1 MDFLAELR
9 GMDLTPAIVLR
20 LVLASILGGL
30 VGLER
35 ELRGKPAGLRTN
47 MFICAGSALFTVLS
61 EAIAFRVGGASDPTR
76 IASSL
81 IPGIGF
87 IGAGTI
93 IRAQGSVHGLTTAA
107 TIFVLASVGMAVG
120 SGFYWT
126 GVFAA
131 VMMVLALSLLGWMER
146 HFEWKTEVRSY
157 ELLLPESEL
166 LVTTVMPELE
176 RRDLHPHNFSARP
189 LDGKVKLCFDLDAS
203 VDQHRDLLKK
213 FTTWNLACE
222 MVQPLGGRMD

>member
-1 MDFLAELR
+1 MDYLTDLY

-20 LVLASILGGL
+20 LVLASALGGL

-61 EAIAFRVGGASDPTR
+61 EMMAFRVGGDPTR
-76 IASSL
+76 IASNL

-87 IGAGTI
+87 IGAGSI

-157 ELLLPESEL
+157 ELELPESEI
-166 LVTTVMPELE
+166 LVSTLMPELE
-176 RRDLHPHNFSARP
+176 RRDLKPHNFSCRP
-189 LDGKVKLCFDLDAS
+189 LDGKVQVRFDLDAS
-203 VDQHRDLLKK
+203 MDQHRDLLKK
-213 FTTWNLACE
+213 FTTWNLPCQ
-222 MVQPLGGRMD
+222 MLQPLGGRLD

>member
-1 MDFLAELR
+1 MEFFSQF
-9 GMDLTPAIVLR
+9 GPMDLTPAIILK
-20 LVLASILGGL
+20 LVLAAALGGL

-61 EAIAFRVGGASDPTR
+61 ELIAVRWGGDPTR
-76 IASSL
+76 IASNL

-87 IGAGTI
+87 IGAGSI

-120 SGFYWT
+120 SGYYWT

-131 VMMVLALSLLGWMER
+131 VMMVLALSLLGWLER

-157 ELLLPESEL
+157 ELQLPESEI
-166 LVTTVMPELE
+166 LVATVMPELE
-176 RRDLHPHNFSARP
+176 RRDLHPHNFTCRP
-189 LDGKVKLCFDLDAS
+189 LDGKVQVRFDLDAS

-213 FTTWNLACE
+213 LTTWNLNCQ

>member
-1 MDFLAELR
+1 MDYLTDLY

-20 LVLASILGGL
+20 LVLASALGGL

-61 EAIAFRVGGASDPTR
+61 EMMAFRVGGDPTR
-76 IASSL
+76 IASNL

-87 IGAGTI
+87 IGAGSI

-157 ELLLPESEL
+157 ELELPESEI
-166 LVTTVMPELE
+166 LVSTLMPELE
-176 RRDLHPHNFSARP
+176 RRDLKPHNFSCRP
-189 LDGKVKLCFDLDAS
+189 RDGKVQVRFDLDAS
-203 VDQHRDLLKK
+203 MDQHRDLLKK
-213 FTTWNLACE
+213 FTTWNLPCQ
-222 MVQPLGGRMD
+222 MLQPLGGRLD

>member
-1 MDFLAELR
+1 MDFFLSELQ

-20 LVLASILGGL
+20 LVLASALGGL

-61 EAIAFRVGGASDPTR
+61 ELMAFRVGGDPTR

-81 IPGIGF
+81 VPGIGF

-126 GVFAA
+126 GIFAA
-131 VMMVLALSLLGWMER
+131 VMMVLALSLLGWLER
-146 HFEWKTEVRSY
+146 HFEWKTEVRNY

-166 LVTTVMPELE
+166 LVSTLMPELD
-176 RRDLHPHNFSARP
+176 RRDLHPHNFTCRP
-189 LDGKVKLCFDLDAS
+189 QDGKVQVRFDLDAS
-203 VDQHRDLLKK
+203 VEQHRALLKK
-213 FTTWNLACE
+213 FTTWNLACQME
-222 MVQPLGGRMD
+222 QPLGGRMD

>member
-1 MDFLAELR
+1 MAALSE
-9 GMDLTPAIVLR
+9 
-20 LVLASILGGL
+20 ILGPDAAVQVEALARLLLAGLLGAL
-30 VGLER
+30 VGYER
-35 ELRGKPAGLRTN
+35 EAHHRGAGLRTY
-47 MFICAGSALFTVLS
+47 ILVSVGACLFTLVSLYG
-61 EAIAFRVGGASDPTR
+61 FPDSDPARVAAQIVT
-76 IASSL
+76 
-81 IPGIGF
+81 GIGF

>member
-1 MDFLAELR
+1 MDYFTELN

-20 LVLASILGGL
+20 LVLASALGGL

-47 MFICAGSALFTVLS
+47 MFICAGSALFTILS
-61 EAIAFRVGGASDPTR
+61 ELMAFRSGGDPTR
-76 IASSL
+76 IASNL

-87 IGAGTI
+87 IGAGSI

-107 TIFVLASVGMAVG
+107 TIFVLASVGMAIG

-157 ELLLPESEL
+157 ELELPESEL
-166 LVTTVMPELE
+166 LVSTLMPELE
-176 RRDLHPHNFSARP
+176 RRDLKPHNFSCRP
-189 LDGKVKLCFDLDAS
+189 LDGKVQVNFDLDAS
-203 VDQHRDLLKK
+203 MDQHRDLLKK
-213 FTTWNLACE
+213 FTTWNLACR
-222 MVQPLGGRMD
+222 MLQPSGGRMD

>member
-1 MDFLAELR
+1 MDYFVELN

-20 LVLASILGGL
+20 LVLASVLGGL

-61 EAIAFRVGGASDPTR
+61 EMIAFRTGGDPTR
-76 IASSL
+76 IASNL

-87 IGAGTI
+87 IGAGSI

-131 VMMVLALSLLGWMER
+131 VMMVLALSLLGWLER

-157 ELLLPESEL
+157 ELQLPESEL

-176 RRDLHPHNFSARP
+176 RRELRPHNFTLRP
-189 LDGKVKLCFDLDAS
+189 LDGKVQVRFDLDAS
-203 VDQHRDLLKK
+203 MDQHRELLKK
-213 FTTWNLACE
+213 LTTWNIPCE
-222 MVQPLGGRMD
+222 MLQPLGGRMD

>member
-1 MDFLAELR
+1 MDYFAELN

-20 LVLASILGGL
+20 LVLASVLGGL

-61 EAIAFRVGGASDPTR
+61 ELLAVRWGGDPTR
-76 IASSL
+76 IASNL

-87 IGAGTI
+87 IGAGSI

-120 SGFYWT
+120 SGYYWT

-157 ELLLPESEL
+157 ELELPESEL
-166 LVTTVMPELE
+166 LVSTLMPELE
-176 RRDLHPHNFSARP
+176 RRELRPHNFSCRQQ
-189 LDGKVKLCFDLDAS
+189 DGKVQVRFDLDAS
-203 VDQHRDLLKK
+203 VDQHRELLKK
-213 FTTWNLACE
+213 LTTWNLNCQ

>member
-9 GMDLTPAIVLR
+9 GMDLTPAIVVR
-20 LVLASILGGL
+20 LVLASLLGGV
-30 VGLER
+30 VGMER

-47 MFICAGSALFTVLS
+47 MFICAGSALFTILS
-61 EAIAFRVGGASDPTR
+61 ELLATRWGGDPTR
-76 IASSL
+76 IASQL

-87 IGAGTI
+87 IGAGSI

-120 SGFYWT
+120 SGYYWT

-131 VMMVLALSLLGWMER
+131 VMMVLALSLLGWLER

-166 LVTTVMPELE
+166 LVTTLMPELE
-176 RRDLHPHNFSARP
+176 RRDLHPHNFTVRP
-189 LDGKVKLCFDLDAS
+189 QDGKVQVRFDLDAA
-203 VDQHRDLLKK
+203 VDQHRELLRKL
-213 FTTWNLACE
+213 TTWNLPCE
-222 MVQPLGGRMD
+222 VVQPPGGRLD

>member
-1 MDFLAELR
+1 MDYLTELN

-20 LVLASILGGL
+20 LVLASALGGL

-47 MFICAGSALFTVLS
+47 MFICAGSALFTILS
-61 EAIAFRVGGASDPTR
+61 ELMAFRSGGDPTR
-76 IASSL
+76 IASNL

-87 IGAGTI
+87 IGAGSI

-107 TIFVLASVGMAVG
+107 TIFVLASVGMAIG

-146 HFEWKTEVRSY
+146 SFEWKTEVRSY
-157 ELLLPESEL
+157 EIELPESEL
-166 LVTTVMPELE
+166 LVATLMPELE
-176 RRDLHPHNFSARP
+176 RRDLKPHNFSCRP
-189 LDGKVKLCFDLDAS
+189 QDGKVRVNFDLDAS

-213 FTTWNLACE
+213 FTTWNLACR
-222 MVQPLGGRMD
+222 MLQPSGGRMD

>member
-1 MDFLAELR
+1 MNFLTELQ
-9 GMDLTPAIVLR
+9 GIDLTPAIVLR
-20 LVLASILGGL
+20 LVLASVLGGV

-47 MFICAGSALFTVLS
+47 MFICAGSALFTILS
-61 EAIAFRVGGASDPTR
+61 EMLSLRWGGDPTR
-76 IASSL
+76 IASQL

-87 IGAGTI
+87 IGAGSI

-120 SGFYWT
+120 SGYYWT

-131 VMMVLALSLLGWMER
+131 VMMVLALSLLGWLER

-157 ELLLPESEL
+157 ELLLPESEI

-176 RRDLHPHNFSARP
+176 RRDLHPHNFTCRP
-189 LDGKVKLCFDLDAS
+189 QDGKVEVRFELDAS

-213 FTTWNLACE
+213 FTTWNLACQ
-222 MVQPLGGRMD
+222 MVQPPGGRMD